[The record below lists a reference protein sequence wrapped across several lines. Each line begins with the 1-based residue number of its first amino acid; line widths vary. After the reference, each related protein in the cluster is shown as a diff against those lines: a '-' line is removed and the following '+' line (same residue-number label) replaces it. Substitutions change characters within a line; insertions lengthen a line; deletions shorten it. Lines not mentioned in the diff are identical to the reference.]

1 MAKVRTFE
9 DKISPAGTFSGD
21 WVTRI
26 EEKDGTVSRGRGHT
40 AEQSRQRAEDDYDDK
55 HRDKK

>member
-9 DKISPAGTFSGD
+9 DKISPAGTFGGN

-26 EEKDGTVSRGRGHT
+26 EDKEGTVGRGRGST
-40 AEQSRQRAEDDYDDK
+40 PDQSREKAEDDYDTK
-55 HRDKK
+55 TRGK